1 MPGFTIHIAVAKQYF
16 KKHRAEIRSEEEFIK
31 GSIAPD
37 LDETMTKKAKD
48 KNKTHY
54 GKWGILPVETN
65 IDQFLEDPKVDI
77 NKDYW
82 KGYLIHLLTD
92 YYFYNIVFKE
102 ECLIMSK
109 NNDKLFYDY
118 DCLNEELITR
128 YKINILDNIKGN
140 MRVINGEPK
149 YLNKEKVIN
158 FIEKISSFSLDEQ
171 INIIMQYGMEGLNH
185 EYKN

>member
-16 KKHRAEIRSEEEFIK
+16 KKHKSEIKSEEEFIK

-37 LDETMTKKAKD
+37 LDKTMNKIA
-48 KNKTHY
+48 KNKDSTHY
-54 GKWGILPVETN
+54 GKCGFLPIETN
-65 IDQFLEDPKVDI
+65 INQFLEDSKVDI

-92 YYFYNIVFKE
+92 YYFYNIIFKE

-109 NNDKLFYDY
+109 NNDNLYYDY
-118 DCLNEELITR
+118 DCLNSELISK
-128 YKINILDNIKGN
+128 YKIDIFSTIKGY
-140 MRVINGEPK
+140 INIFNENPK
-149 YLNKEKVIN
+149 YLDKQKVIN
-158 FIEKISSFSLDEQ
+158 FIEKISSFNLDEQ
-171 INIIMQYGMEGLNH
+171 INIIMQFGMEGLNN